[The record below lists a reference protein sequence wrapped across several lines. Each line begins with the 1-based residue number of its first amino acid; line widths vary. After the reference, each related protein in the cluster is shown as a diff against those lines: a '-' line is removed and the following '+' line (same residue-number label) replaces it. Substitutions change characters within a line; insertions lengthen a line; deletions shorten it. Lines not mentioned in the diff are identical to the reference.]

1 MSKRKRTKR
10 LQAVEFEGRGPD
22 SLGSALAS
30 LDAFR
35 EALQPAGNARILFE
49 DTGYYTTDLEEIVE
63 ALTHARIRPEQAGFW
78 LLLRAHRAPL
88 SPAQTERYGVE
99 FITTPERFRT
109 VRLRY
114 PCPTA
119 VDIGAGVFGT
129 QGALLFV
136 DDEGGRA
143 VAYAPPTLRADY
155 RRERRQR
162 GLCPACG
169 ERVSLDGNTTD
180 GRYIATCGDA
190 FAPRQWR
197 TAGPRQH
204 TPAPTEG
211 ES

>member
-1 MSKRKRTKR
+1 MSQRKRTRR
-10 LQAVEFEGRGPD
+10 LLVGEFEGRGPD
-22 SLGSALAS
+22 PLASALAS

-49 DTGYYTTDLEEIVE
+49 DTGYHTTDLEQIVE
-63 ALTHARIRPEQAGFW
+63 ALTHARIRPEQTGFW

-88 SPAQTERYGVE
+88 TPAQTERYGVE
-99 FITTPERFRT
+99 SITTPERLRT

-119 VDIGAGVFGT
+119 VDVGAGVFGI

-136 DDEGGRA
+136 DDEDGRA

-162 GLCPACG
+162 GLCPVCG
-169 ERVSLDGNTTD
+169 ELSLDGNTTD

-190 FAPRQWR
+190 FMPRQWR
-197 TAGPRQH
+197 TPGPRQH

>member
-1 MSKRKRTKR
+1 MSKRKRIRR
-10 LQAVEFEGRGPD
+10 LLVGEFDGRGPD
-22 SLGSALAS
+22 PLASALAS

-35 EALQPAGNARILFE
+35 EALQPAGNPRILFE
-49 DTGYYTTDLEEIVE
+49 DTGYHTTDLEEIVE
-63 ALTHARIRPEQAGFW
+63 ALTHAGIRPEQAGFW

-88 SPAQTERYGVE
+88 TPAQTERYGVE
-99 FITTPERFRT
+99 FITTPQRFRT

-119 VDIGAGVFGT
+119 VDVGAGVFGT

-136 DDEGGRA
+136 DDQDGRA

-155 RRERRQR
+155 RCERRQR
-162 GLCPACG
+162 GLCPVCG
-169 ERVSLDGNTTD
+169 ERTSLDGNTTD

-190 FAPRQWR
+190 FTPRQWP
-197 TAGPRQH
+197 TPGPRQH

-211 ES
+211 GS